1 MLFVNANI
9 SYMDVENIL
18 FDFNGTIVNDVD
30 LCLTILNDMLT
41 LRKHNV
47 VDLKQYLE
55 IFDFPVIEYYKKSGF
70 IFPKDNF
77 DELAKYFITRYKK
90 ESIYCPLQNHVKDIL
105 DYFTKIGKKLY
116 IVSASEK
123 NLLLDQL
130 KTYKIDQYFLDVS
143 GLDNINASS
152 KVETSKQFV
161 KEKNFNLDKT
171 IFIGD
176 TLHDYEVS
184 KQIGINCILLAKG
197 HQSKER
203 LLKSGCIVIDDLIE
217 LKSIIK

>member
-1 MLFVNANI
+1 
-9 SYMDVENIL
+9 MDVENIL

-30 LCLTILNDMLT
+30 LCLTILNDMLI
-41 LRKHNV
+41 LKKHNV

-70 IFPKDNF
+70 VFPEDNF
-77 DELAKYFITRYKK
+77 DELAKYFIERYKK
-90 ESIYCPLQNHVKDIL
+90 ESIKCPLQNHVKEIL
-105 DYFTKIGKKLY
+105 DYFTRIGKKLY

-130 KTYKIDQYFLDVS
+130 KTYQIDQYFLDIS

-152 KVETSKQFV
+152 KIESSKQFV

-184 KQIGINCILLAKG
+184 KQIGVNCILLSKG
-197 HQSKER
+197 HQSKRR
-203 LLKSGCIVIDDLIE
+203 LLKSGCIVIDDLIK

>member
-1 MLFVNANI
+1 
-9 SYMDVENIL
+9 MDVENIL

-30 LCLTILNDMLT
+30 LCLTILNDMLI
-41 LRKHNV
+41 LKKHNV

-70 IFPKDNF
+70 VFPEDNF
-77 DELAKYFITRYKK
+77 DELAKYFIERYKN
-90 ESIYCPLQNHVKDIL
+90 ESINCPLQNHVKEIL
-105 DYFTKIGKKLY
+105 DYFTRIGKRLY

-130 KTYKIDQYFLDVS
+130 KTYQIDQYFLDIS

-152 KVETSKQFV
+152 KIESSKQFV

-184 KQIGINCILLAKG
+184 KQIGVNCILLSKG
-197 HQSKER
+197 HQSKRR
-203 LLKSGCIVIDDLIE
+203 LLKSGCIVIDDLIK